1 MEKNLPRNYLPNFFG
16 RNSCF
21 PGFLGHFF
29 RVSGHF
35 FRILGYLW
43 IGIYGLSPKSQD
55 LARFGRFGQIWPD
68 SARLA
73 RFGRFGYLADLA
85 DLARFGQIWPDS
97 ARFGQIRPDSARF
110 GQIRPDSARFGQNG
124 QIPGIRTILAR
135 GGPSSGILDPQIP
148 DSGPPNWHKSGGGG
162 ISCIRSSGT
171 LSPGTYRSQIL
182 ARSGTRALGTR
193 ILGTFWEFSA
203 EMDHFSGTPP
213 EPDSGPPLAGFWTP
227 PGRILGPPPGQIRPD
242 SARFGQIRPDSARF
256 GQIRPDSARFG
267 QIRPKVRGPRKL
279 VRPLIQPT
287 YLPSTVLSLTPVPIS
302 SVTCESL
309 RCFLLTL

>member
-1 MEKNLPRNYLPNFFG
+1 MDRYLRIIPKK
-16 RNSCF
+16 
-21 PGFLGHFF
+21 PG
-29 RVSGHF
+29 
-35 FRILGYLW
+35 
-43 IGIYGLSPKSQD
+43 
-55 LARFGRFGQIWPD
+55 FGQIWP
-68 SARLA
+68 
-73 RFGRFGYLADLA
+73 DLA
-85 DLARFGQIWPDS
+85 DLARFGQIRPDS
-97 ARFGQIRPDSARF
+97 ARFDQIPGPDLARFGQIWPDSARF

-135 GGPSSGILDPQIP
+135 GGPSSGILAPRNP

-256 GQIRPDSARFG
+256 GQIRPDSARF
-267 QIRPKVRGPRKL
+267 PKVRGPRKL
-279 VRPLIQPT
+279 VRPLIWPT
-287 YLPSTVLSLTPVPIS
+287 YLPTSHIPYPTQSTSSTTLRITAVFPLDSLI
-302 SVTCESL
+302 L
-309 RCFLLTL
+309 

>member
-1 MEKNLPRNYLPNFFG
+1 MTPPIQCDFFG
-16 RNSCF
+16 VLGLTFDPLFLLFGPWKRICPVTTPRIF
-21 PGFLGHFF
+21 LAGIRVFLGFWATFFGFLATFF
-29 RVSGHF
+29 VF
-35 FRILGYLW
+35 W
-43 IGIYGLSPKSQD
+43 GIYGSVFTDYPQK
-55 LARFGRFGQIWPD
+55 ARIWP
-68 SARLA
+68 
-73 RFGRFGYLADLA
+73 DLA
-85 DLARFGQIWPDS
+85 DL

-135 GGPSSGILDPQIP
+135 GGPSSGILAPQIP

-256 GQIRPDSARFG
+256 GQIRPDSTQSAG
-267 QIRPKVRGPRKL
+267 
-279 VRPLIQPT
+279 
-287 YLPSTVLSLTPVPIS
+287 S
-302 SVTCESL
+302 
-309 RCFLLTL
+309 

>member
-1 MEKNLPRNYLPNFFG
+1 MDRYLRIIPKK
-16 RNSCF
+16 
-21 PGFLGHFF
+21 PG
-29 RVSGHF
+29 
-35 FRILGYLW
+35 
-43 IGIYGLSPKSQD
+43 
-55 LARFGRFGQIWPD
+55 FGRFWPDLADLADSGQIWPIWPIWPIW
-68 SARLA
+68 AIWPIWP
-73 RFGRFGYLADLA
+73 
-85 DLARFGQIWPDS
+85 DLARFGQIRPDL

-124 QIPGIRTILAR
+124 QIPGFRTILAR
-135 GGPSSGILDPQIP
+135 GGPSSGILAPQIP

-256 GQIRPDSARFG
+256 GQIRPDSLKCG
-267 QIRPKVRGPRKL
+267 
-279 VRPLIQPT
+279 
-287 YLPSTVLSLTPVPIS
+287 VL
-302 SVTCESL
+302 ESWSDP
-309 RCFLLTL
+309 